1 MATELI
7 IFSAILVLSVIA
19 HYFFW
24 RDSKKKYEE
33 YMERA
38 KDLNERLKQLEAN
51 DFEIDRILDATDG
64 DLEKMGKEIN
74 ALSSVLFHK
83 KKMTTFDN

>member
-24 RDSKKKYEE
+24 RDSKKRYEE
-33 YMERA
+33 YMEQV
-38 KDLNERLKQLEAN
+38 KVLNERLNQLEAN
-51 DFEIDRILDATDG
+51 DMEIDRMLDTADG
-64 DLEKMGKEIN
+64 DVEKMGKEIN